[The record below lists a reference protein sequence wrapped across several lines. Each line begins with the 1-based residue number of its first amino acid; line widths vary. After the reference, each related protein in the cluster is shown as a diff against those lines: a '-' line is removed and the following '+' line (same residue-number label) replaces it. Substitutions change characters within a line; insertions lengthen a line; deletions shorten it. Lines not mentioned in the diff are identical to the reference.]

1 MSEKPENALDLF
13 DEKYYLLA
21 NSDVKAAV
29 DAGQFSSGREHYL
42 KFGYSEGRPLRIA
55 GVSRRT
61 EKVMLEINV
70 SGKGLEIGPSHNPIA
85 PKSSGYRVEI
95 IDHLSAEDLRE
106 KYKDHNLQLEKIE
119 EVDYVWSGE
128 KLSELVGKPNQYDW
142 IIASHVIEHVP
153 DLISFFQ
160 ECEKLLISG
169 DGVLALVVP
178 DMRYCFDCLSPLT
191 TVGELLDAYESKRSK
206 PMPGQIFNHFSRAA
220 LRNGAIAWSQSDH
233 GAISFAHNFSEA
245 AETYKKAVNY
255 PEYID
260 IHCWRFTPE
269 SFELI
274 MNDLYDLR
282 MIGLTVKSFH
292 DTTGCEFHINLR
304 MSNESNKVLSDSDR
318 LLRLVEIA
326 GLSRTK
332 KEGDL

>member
-1 MSEKPENALDLF
+1 M
-13 DEKYYLLA
+13 LA

-29 DAGQFSSGREHYL
+29 EAKQFSSGKEHYL
-42 KFGYSEGRPLRIA
+42 KFGYSEGRPLRIS
-55 GVSRRT
+55 GVHRRT
-61 EKVMLEINV
+61 EKVLLEINA

-85 PKSSGYRVEI
+85 PKSSGYQVEI
-95 IDHLSAEDLRE
+95 VDHLSAEDLRE

-119 EVDYVWSGE
+119 DVDYVWSGE
-128 KLSELVGKPNQYDW
+128 KLSDLVGGLNQYDW

-160 ECEKLLISG
+160 ECEKLLICG

-191 TVGELLDAYESKRSK
+191 TVGELLDAYESKRSR
-206 PMPGQIFNHFSRAA
+206 PTPGQIFNHYSRAA
-220 LRNGAIAWSQSDH
+220 LRNGAIAWSQKDY
-233 GAISFAHNFSEA
+233 GAISFAHHFSEA
-245 AETYKKAVNY
+245 TETYKKAVNF

-260 IHCWRFTPE
+260 THCWRFTPE

-274 MNDLYDLR
+274 MNDLCDLGMIDLTIKSSYD
-282 MIGLTVKSFH
+282 TA
-292 DTTGCEFHINLR
+292 GCEFHINLK
-304 MSNESNKVLSDSDR
+304 MSNEPKKVFSDSDR

-326 GLSRTK
+326 GLSHAK
-332 KEGDL
+332 KEKDL